1 MENFE
6 NKTAYVTGAASGIGY
21 AISEALVKAGANVMM
36 ADIDG
41 ERLSESS
48 DTLRNHKGRVETHIC
63 DVIKA
68 ENVQA
73 GFEATKAAFG
83 NIHLLFNNA
92 GVGLA
97 GKPGQIA
104 IEDWR
109 WIVDINLM
117 GIVHGVESFV
127 PHMRAHG
134 EGGHIVNTASMAGH
148 FTMPGMAPYHATK
161 FAAVGY
167 SEALA
172 QELASQNIGV
182 SVLCPTWV
190 KSNIYNTGKQAPTH
204 RAKLEKAQ
212 SLETTATGAPTSD
225 TTANQMYQLTKG
237 LVENGMDAS
246 TLAELVLKS
255 IQANRLYIFNDR
267 EARASVDRRRDMI
280 LKDYDACLKDLGL

>member
-6 NKTAYVTGAASGIGY
+6 NKTAYVTGAASGIGF
-21 AISEALVKAGANVMM
+21 AISEALVKKGANVMM

-41 ERLSESS
+41 TLLAEAA
-48 DTLRNHKGRVETHIC
+48 DKLRNHAGRVETQVC

-68 ENVQA
+68 EDVQA
-73 GFEATKAAFG
+73 GFNATEAAFG

-117 GIVHGVESFV
+117 GIVHGVEAFV
-127 PHMRAHG
+127 PHMRGHG

-190 KSNIYNTGKQAPTH
+190 KSNIFNTGKQAPTN
-204 RAKLEKAQ
+204 RAKLEKE
-212 SLETTATGAPTSD
+212 SSPDAPTSD
-225 TTANQMYQLTKG
+225 ATANQMYQLTKG
-237 LVENGMDAS
+237 LVENGMEAS
-246 TLAELVLKS
+246 TLADLVLKS
-255 IQANRLYIFNDR
+255 IQAKRLYIFNDR
-267 EARASVDRRRDMI
+267 EARASVDMRRDMI

>member
-6 NKTAYVTGAASGIGY
+6 NKTAYVTGAASGIGF
-21 AISEALVKAGANVMM
+21 AISEALVKVGANVMM
-36 ADIDG
+36 ADID
-41 ERLSESS
+41 EALLSASG
-48 DTLRNHKGRVETHIC
+48 DKLRNHKGRVETHVC

-68 ENVQA
+68 EQVEA
-73 GFEATKAAFG
+73 GFKATQEAFG

-117 GIVHGVESFV
+117 GIVHGVEAFV

-167 SEALA
+167 SECLA

-190 KSNIYNTGKQAPTH
+190 KSNIFNTGKKAPTIL
-204 RAKLEKAQ
+204 AKAKTPKAAQ
-212 SLETTATGAPTSD
+212 ATESDAPSSD
-225 TTANQMYQLTKG
+225 ATANQMYQLTKG
-237 LVENGMDAS
+237 LVENGMEAS
-246 TLAELVLKS
+246 TLADLVLKS
-255 IQANRLYIFNDR
+255 IQAKRLYIFNDR
-267 EARASVDRRRDMI
+267 EARASVDMRRDMI
-280 LKDYDACLKDLGL
+280 LKDYDACLKDLGM

>member
-1 MENFE
+1 MNNFE
-6 NKTAYVTGAASGIGY
+6 NKTAFVTGAASGIGF
-21 AISEALVKAGANVMM
+21 AISHALVEKGANVMM

-41 ERLSESS
+41 ALLKEAAAKLSGAAGKVS
-48 DTLRNHKGRVETHIC
+48 LHIC
-63 DVIKA
+63 DVIKP
-68 ENVQA
+68 EDVQA
-73 GFEATKAAFG
+73 GLTATQKAFG
-83 NIHLLFNNA
+83 NVHLLFNNA

-104 IEDWR
+104 IKDWN
-109 WIVDINLM
+109 WIVDINVM
-117 GIVHGVESFV
+117 GLVHGVEAFV

-190 KSNIYNTGKQAPTH
+190 KSNIYNTGKQAPTV
-204 RAKLEKAQ
+204 LEKALDGVAGQ
-212 SLETTATGAPTSD
+212 PSE
-225 TTANQMYQLTKG
+225 TANQMYTMTKS
-237 LVENGMDAS
+237 LVDNGMEAS
-246 TLAELVLKS
+246 TLADLVLKS
-255 IQANRLYIFNDR
+255 IVANRLYIFNDR
-267 EARASVDRRRDMI
+267 EARASVDLRRDNI
-280 LKDYDACLKDLGL
+280 LRDYDACLKDLGL